1 MEKNVN
7 EMSVREYDEHCEK
20 VMAQFL
26 DEHFYKKIGYT
37 WRERVT
43 DRERQVKG
51 LDVILK
57 RDGKVYNIDEK
68 AAIRYTNGLKTFAL
82 ELSFLNRKGNRVD
95 GWLID
100 EKKVNDYFVF
110 VWINKIE
117 GELIEKVDSFKEV
130 EVALVS
136 KEKIMIYL
144 ESLGWDVD
152 KLLIKDERI
161 RDGIDDNLG
170 DIRKNGC
177 KFSYSER
184 LFEKPINIL
193 LPKQA
198 YIKIADE
205 HSIIMKSSRYS

>member
-100 EKKVNDYFVF
+100 EKKINDYFVF

-117 GELIEKVDSFKEV
+117 GELIENVDSFKEV

-170 DIRKNGC
+170 DIKKNGC

>member
-57 RDGKVYNIDEK
+57 REGKVYNIDEK
-68 AAIRYTNGLKTFAL
+68 AAIRYTNGLNTFAL

-100 EKKVNDYFVF
+100 EKKINDHFVF

-117 GELIEKVDSFKEV
+117 GELIENVDSFKEV

-205 HSIIMKSSRYS
+205 HKIIMKSSRYS

>member
-51 LDVILK
+51 LDVIIK

-117 GELIEKVDSFKEV
+117 GELIENVDSFKEV

-170 DIRKNGC
+170 DIKKNGC

>member
-117 GELIEKVDSFKEV
+117 GELIENVDSFKEV

-161 RDGIDDNLG
+161 RDGIDDNMG
-170 DIRKNGC
+170 DIKKNGC

>member
-1 MEKNVN
+1 MEKKVD

-26 DEHFYKKIGYT
+26 DEHFYKNIGYT

-43 DRERQVKG
+43 DRGRQVKG

-68 AAIRYTNGLKTFAL
+68 AAIRYTNGLNTFAL

-117 GELIEKVDSFKEV
+117 GELIENVDSFKEV

-205 HSIIMKSSRYS
+205 HKIIMKSSRYS

>member
-1 MEKNVN
+1 MEKKVE
-7 EMSVREYDEHCEK
+7 EMSIREYDEHCEK

-26 DEHFYKKIGYT
+26 DEHFYKNIGYT
-37 WRERVT
+37 WIERVT

-57 RDGKVYNIDEK
+57 RGDKVYNIDEK

-117 GELIEKVDSFKEV
+117 GELIENVNSFKEV

-136 KEKIMIYL
+136 KEKIMIY
-144 ESLGWDVD
+144 GDYDVD
-152 KLLIKDERI
+152 GITSISVLKNFLEDTLTVLQEEIEDAKIEQPLKVKEFACMIKNE
-161 RDGIDDNLG
+161 
-170 DIRKNGC
+170 
-177 KFSYSER
+177 YW
-184 LFEKPINIL
+184 
-193 LPKQA
+193 
-198 YIKIADE
+198 
-205 HSIIMKSSRYS
+205 SSKC

>member
-68 AAIRYTNGLKTFAL
+68 AAIRYTNGLNTFAL

-117 GELIEKVDSFKEV
+117 GEHIENVDSFKEV

>member
-117 GELIEKVDSFKEV
+117 GELIENVDSFKEV

-136 KEKIMIYL
+136 KEKIMVYL

-177 KFSYSER
+177 KFSYSEK

>member
-57 RDGKVYNIDEK
+57 REGKVYNIDEK
-68 AAIRYTNGLKTFAL
+68 AAIRYTKGLNTFAL

-100 EKKVNDYFVF
+100 EKKINDHFVF

-117 GELIEKVDSFKEV
+117 GELIENVDSFKEV

-170 DIRKNGC
+170 DIKKNGC

>member
-82 ELSFLNRKGNRVD
+82 ELSFLNRKGDRVD

-117 GELIEKVDSFKEV
+117 GELIENVDSFKEV

-170 DIRKNGC
+170 DIKKNGC

>member
-68 AAIRYTNGLKTFAL
+68 AAIRYTNGLNTFAL

-117 GELIEKVDSFKEV
+117 GELIENVDSFKEV

-205 HSIIMKSSRYS
+205 HKIIMKSSRYS

>member
-1 MEKNVN
+1 MEKKVD

-68 AAIRYTNGLKTFAL
+68 AAIRYTNGLNTFAL

-117 GELIEKVDSFKEV
+117 GELIENVDSFKEV

-205 HSIIMKSSRYS
+205 HTIIMKSSRYS

>member
-1 MEKNVN
+1 MEKKVD

-57 RDGKVYNIDEK
+57 RDDKVYNIDEK
-68 AAIRYTNGLKTFAL
+68 AAIRYTNGLNTFAL

-100 EKKVNDYFVF
+100 EKKINDYFVF

-117 GELIEKVDSFKEV
+117 GELIENVDSFKEV

-161 RDGIDDNLG
+161 RDGIDDNMG

-205 HSIIMKSSRYS
+205 HKIIMKSSRYS

>member
-117 GELIEKVDSFKEV
+117 GELIENVESFKEV

-170 DIRKNGC
+170 DIKKNGC

>member
-117 GELIEKVDSFKEV
+117 GELIENVDSFKEV

-205 HSIIMKSSRYS
+205 HTIIMKSSRYS

>member
-26 DEHFYKKIGYT
+26 DEYFYKNIGYT

-68 AAIRYTNGLKTFAL
+68 AAIRYTNGLNTFAL

-117 GELIEKVDSFKEV
+117 GELIENVDSFKEI

-205 HSIIMKSSRYS
+205 HNIIMKSFRYS

>member
-68 AAIRYTNGLKTFAL
+68 AAIRYTNGLNTFAL

-117 GELIEKVDSFKEV
+117 GELIENVDSFKEV

-205 HSIIMKSSRYS
+205 HTIIMKSSRYS

>member
-100 EKKVNDYFVF
+100 EKKINDYFVF

-117 GELIEKVDSFKEV
+117 GELIENVESFKEV

-170 DIRKNGC
+170 DIKKNGC

>member
-57 RDGKVYNIDEK
+57 RDDKVYNIDEK
-68 AAIRYTNGLKTFAL
+68 AAIRYTNGLNTFAL

-117 GELIEKVDSFKEV
+117 GELIENVDSFKEV

-205 HSIIMKSSRYS
+205 HKIIMKSSRYS

>member
-1 MEKNVN
+1 MEKKVD

-68 AAIRYTNGLKTFAL
+68 AAIRYTNGLNTFAL

-117 GELIEKVDSFKEV
+117 GELIENVDSFKEV

-136 KEKIMIYL
+136 KENIMIYL

-205 HSIIMKSSRYS
+205 HKIIMKSSRYS

>member
-26 DEHFYKKIGYT
+26 DEHFYKNIGYT

-68 AAIRYTNGLKTFAL
+68 AAIRYTNGLNTFAL

-100 EKKVNDYFVF
+100 EKKANDYFVF

-117 GELIEKVDSFKEV
+117 GELIENVDSFKEV

-205 HSIIMKSSRYS
+205 HKIIMKSSRYS

>member
-26 DEHFYKKIGYT
+26 DEHFYKNIGYT

-68 AAIRYTNGLKTFAL
+68 AAIRYTNGLNTFAL

-117 GELIEKVDSFKEV
+117 GELIENVDSFKEV

-205 HSIIMKSSRYS
+205 HKKIMKSSRYS

>member
-26 DEHFYKKIGYT
+26 DEHFYKNIGYT

-68 AAIRYTNGLKTFAL
+68 AAIRYTNGLNTFAL

-117 GELIEKVDSFKEV
+117 GELIENVDSFKEV

-205 HSIIMKSSRYS
+205 HKIIMKSSRYS

>member
-68 AAIRYTNGLKTFAL
+68 AAIRYTNGLNTFAL

-100 EKKVNDYFVF
+100 EKKINDYFVF

-117 GELIEKVDSFKEV
+117 GELIENVDSFKEV

-170 DIRKNGC
+170 DIKKNGC

>member
-68 AAIRYTNGLKTFAL
+68 AAIRYTNGLNTFAL

-117 GELIEKVDSFKEV
+117 GELIENVDSFKEV

-170 DIRKNGC
+170 DIKKNGC

>member
-1 MEKNVN
+1 MEKKVD

-43 DRERQVKG
+43 DRKRQVKG

-68 AAIRYTNGLKTFAL
+68 AAIRYTNGLNTFAL

-117 GELIEKVDSFKEV
+117 GELIENVDSFKEV

-205 HSIIMKSSRYS
+205 HKIIMKSSRYS

>member
-57 RDGKVYNIDEK
+57 REGKVYNIDEK
-68 AAIRYTNGLKTFAL
+68 AAIRYTNGLNTFAL

-100 EKKVNDYFVF
+100 EKKINDHFVF

-117 GELIEKVDSFKEV
+117 GELIENVDSFKEV

-170 DIRKNGC
+170 DIKKNGC

>member
-117 GELIEKVDSFKEV
+117 GELIENVDSFKEV

-170 DIRKNGC
+170 DIKKNGC

>member
-1 MEKNVN
+1 MEKKVE

-26 DEHFYKKIGYT
+26 DEHFYKNIGYT
-37 WRERVT
+37 WIERVT

-117 GELIEKVDSFKEV
+117 GELIENVNSFKEV

-205 HSIIMKSSRYS
+205 YKTIMKSSRY

>member
-1 MEKNVN
+1 MEKKIH

-20 VMAQFL
+20 VMCSFL
-26 DEHFYKKIGYT
+26 DEHFYREIGFS
-37 WRERVT
+37 WKERVL
-43 DRERQVKG
+43 DKERQVKG
-51 LDVILK
+51 LDIILK
-57 RDGKVYNIDEK
+57 RDGITYSIDEK

-117 GELIEKVDSFKEV
+117 GEHIIDTNTFKDVD
-130 EVALVS
+130 VALVS
-136 KEKIMIYL
+136 KEKIMLHL
-144 ESLGWDVD
+144 ESLGWDID

-161 RDGIDDNLG
+161 RDGFDRNLG
-170 DIRKNGC
+170 DIKKNGC
-177 KFSYSER
+177 KFSYSEH

-193 LPKQA
+193 LPKET
-198 YIKIADE
+198 YFKIADI
-205 HSIIMKSSRYS
+205 HKRIILDK

>member
-1 MEKNVN
+1 MEKKVD

-68 AAIRYTNGLKTFAL
+68 AAIRYTNGLNTFAL

-117 GELIEKVDSFKEV
+117 GELIENVDSFKEV

-170 DIRKNGC
+170 DIKKNGC

>member
-26 DEHFYKKIGYT
+26 DEHFYKDIGYT

-68 AAIRYTNGLKTFAL
+68 AAIRYTNGLNTFAL

-117 GELIEKVDSFKEV
+117 GELIENVDSFKEV

-205 HSIIMKSSRYS
+205 HKIIMKSSRYS